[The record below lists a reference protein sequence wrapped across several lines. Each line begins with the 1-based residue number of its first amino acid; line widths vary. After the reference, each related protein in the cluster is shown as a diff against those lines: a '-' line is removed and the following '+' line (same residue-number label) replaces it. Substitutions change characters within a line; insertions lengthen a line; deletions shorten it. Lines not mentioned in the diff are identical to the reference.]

1 MAAKEFQDAGR
12 EDLVGKENE
21 QISVLQGYLDE
32 FEVLT
37 KDQTVTAIQDL
48 VNWMESKGAS
58 PRRGTVRKQL
68 FEENGAF
75 HDQIVDDHLVTM
87 TINDLVE
94 DKPPLKK
101 KPRKEREKEKLKEQA
116 GDSDGD
122 AHLA

>member
-1 MAAKEFQDAGR
+1 M
-12 EDLVGKENE
+12 
-21 QISVLQGYLDE
+21 QGYLDE

-37 KDQTVTAIQDL
+37 KDQTVTAIRDL
-48 VNWMESKGAS
+48 VKWMESKGAS

-68 FEENGAF
+68 FQEKGAF

-94 DKPPLKK
+94 DMPPLKK
-101 KPRKEREKEKLKEQA
+101 KPKKERERERLKEQA

-122 AHLA
+122 VHPVV